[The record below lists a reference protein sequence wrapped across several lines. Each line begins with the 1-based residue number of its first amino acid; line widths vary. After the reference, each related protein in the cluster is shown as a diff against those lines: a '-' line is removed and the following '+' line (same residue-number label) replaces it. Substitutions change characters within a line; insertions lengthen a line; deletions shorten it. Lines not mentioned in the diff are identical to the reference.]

1 MEENIQLAN
10 KLKKWAWAFTIV
22 VLFLVGMMRQVKIP
36 LPEGWDFG
44 FLPPFH
50 ATVNA
55 ITALV
60 LLAAFWFIRHKNI
73 EMHRKMIYIAFGLSL
88 LFLLSYVTYHIT
100 MPETIFGDM
109 DHDGILNDAEKLA
122 AGGTRMVYLIV
133 LGTHIL
139 LAGLILPF
147 ILFTFIRA
155 YTNQI
160 ARHRKMARW
169 VFPLWLYVA
178 ITGPACYLML
188 LPYYG

>member
-1 MEENIQLAN
+1 
-10 KLKKWAWAFTIV
+10 
-22 VLFLVGMMRQVKIP
+22 
-36 LPEGWDFG
+36 
-44 FLPPFH
+44 
-50 ATVNA
+50 
-55 ITALV
+55 
-60 LLAAFWFIRHKNI
+60 
-73 EMHRKMIYIAFGLSL
+73 MHRKMIYIAFGLSL

-109 DHDGILNDAEKLA
+109 DHDGILTDAEKLA
-122 AGGTRMVYLIV
+122 AGGTRMVYLIL

-160 ARHRKMARW
+160 AKHRKMARW
-169 VFPLWLYVA
+169 VFPFWLYVA

>member
-10 KLKKWAWAFTIV
+10 KLKKWAWAFTVV

-36 LPEGWDFG
+36 LPEGWDFS

-109 DHDGILNDAEKLA
+109 DHDGILTDAEKLA
-122 AGGTRMVYLIV
+122 AGGTRMVYLIL

-160 ARHRKMARW
+160 AKHRKMARW
-169 VFPLWLYVA
+169 VFPFWLYVA

>member
-36 LPEGWDFG
+36 LPDGWDFG